1 MARDLIP
8 HVDYDPM
15 GRLNIPLMLAFSRLA
30 KVAAV
35 FAVAAGLV
43 AGVVIGVGDFPLGTR
58 ALICAPALVA
68 IVVSMLALWAR
79 GSRLVNSHV

>member
-8 HVDYDPM
+8 NVDYDPM
-15 GRLNIPLMLAFSRLA
+15 GRLNIPLMFAFNRIA
-30 KVAAV
+30 KVTAI
-35 FAVAAGLV
+35 FAVAAGVV
-43 AGVVIGVGDFPLGTR
+43 AGVVIGVGDFTLGAR

-68 IVVSMLALWAR
+68 IVVAMLALWAR